1 MTRACLFPFE
11 IFDRGDPMSVLFT
24 QTMRAMRAD
33 HPKYLITGKLL
44 ILLVMAVWGY
54 WFFASS
60 MVLYETS
67 AECRLELRPAPMR
80 VESELSGT
88 VVRHNLELGRHVQ
101 RGEVL
106 LVLDGR
112 RLQLQRQTVAA
123 EAQLLETNV
132 VANRRRLDAL
142 AEALVHLRRVA
153 RLKRV
158 ENEAQ
163 VRGVESTSRQAQR
176 EQQAGQRL
184 AAAGLLADIDAARLA
199 GEEQRSRAL
208 LEAEQVRLEREG
220 VDQNQ
225 AEARLQAEV
234 LELEA
239 EVAAFEAQIQVLQ
252 RRLAEYDF
260 RLARLQLT
268 APSDGV
274 LAAVGQFPVGAFLDE
289 GETIATLLP
298 RGQLTATAEFEPRQ
312 ALGRIGVGQSAR
324 IKLDG
329 FPWTQFGYLPAR
341 VTAIAGEVREARV
354 HVEMA
359 LEDAASYGAPLQ
371 HGQPGLVEIEVERIS
386 PAQLLWRML
395 GKVALGE
402 QKKPAG
408 ERR

>member
-1 MTRACLFPFE
+1 
-11 IFDRGDPMSVLFT
+11 MSVLFT

-33 HPKYLITGKLL
+33 HPKYLVTGKLL

-80 VESELSGT
+80 VESELRGT
-88 VVRHNLELGRHVQ
+88 VVRHNLELGRQVQ

-132 VANRRRLDAL
+132 LANRRRLDAL
-142 AEALVHLRRVA
+142 AEALVYLRRVA

-163 VRGVESTSRQAQR
+163 VRGVESSSLQAQR

-184 AAAGLLADIDAARLA
+184 AAAGLLADIEAARLA

-220 VDQNQ
+220 VDQSQ

-239 EVAAFEAQIQVLQ
+239 EIAAYEAQIQVLQ
-252 RRLAEYDF
+252 RRLAEFDF

-354 HVEMA
+354 QVEMA

-371 HGQPGLVEIEVERIS
+371 HGQPGLVEIEVERVS

-395 GKVALGE
+395 GKAALGE
-402 QKKPAG
+402 QKKPTR

>member
-1 MTRACLFPFE
+1 
-11 IFDRGDPMSVLFT
+11 MSVLFT

-88 VVRHNLELGRHVQ
+88 VVRHNLELGRQVQ

-123 EAQLLETNV
+123 EAHLLETNV

-163 VRGVESTSRQAQR
+163 VRGVESSSRQAQR

-225 AEARLQAEV
+225 AEAHLQAEV

-239 EVAAFEAQIQVLQ
+239 DIAAFEAQIQVLQ

-274 LAAVGQFPVGAFLDE
+274 LAAVGQFPVGSFLDE

-298 RGQLTATAEFEPRQ
+298 RGQLAATAEFEPRQ

-371 HGQPGLVEIEVERIS
+371 HGQPGLVEIEVERVS

-402 QKKPAG
+402 QKNPTR